1 MAYLNTPIP
10 IIDAYVRG
18 NFLRDQKDSF
28 DKKFPCLI
36 FGMTS
41 IPGQAPL
48 FHFMMEDGG
57 LWWRMPLHAFCWK
70 LESDEQ
76 ELDELVLWDSF
87 SYHISIT
94 QYPYLK
100 NKVVNFIS
108 RRRINYKGR
117 YLFTIDWA
125 ASTDSG
131 DTDYLFSEYPSQH
144 KCGHLIK
151 MDNGNFAIQPN
162 NRFRVHDPAFSIKS
176 ESIINRMYNNTLWTA
191 ERNHRWVTPDTDNMN
206 YDHTDLD
213 MGESNE
219 ERSKYYNERLNE
231 DTIQPPERTVRKA

>member
-1 MAYLNTPIP
+1 MAYLNSPIP
-10 IIDAYVRG
+10 IIDAYIRG

-36 FGMTS
+36 FGVSS

-57 LWWRMPLHAFCWK
+57 IWWRMPLHAFCWK
-70 LESDEQ
+70 LDSEQQ

-87 SYHISIT
+87 SYHISVT

-100 NKVVNFIS
+100 NKAVKFIS
-108 RRRINYKGR
+108 RRRKEYNGR

-125 ASTDSG
+125 SSTDSG

-151 MDNGNFAIQPN
+151 IDDGNFAIQPN
-162 NRFRVHDPAFSIKS
+162 NRFRVHDPAFSTKS
-176 ESIINRMYNNTLWTA
+176 DIVIDRMYNNTLWTA

-206 YDHTDLD
+206 YDHTDLEA
-213 MGESNE
+213 GESNE
-219 ERSKYYNERLNE
+219 ERSKHYNERLNE
-231 DTIQPPERTVRKA
+231 NTVQSLKRTLR